1 MNSFE
6 ISENTFQIIAMFAG
20 MTIAGIVGFKYR
32 SRRAIVLSCAY
43 ASFMLG
49 TLFYT
54 LHRGYS
60 PDFLCVGYFM
70 DGFVFISAPADVDE
84 KKQVG

>member
-32 SRRAIVLSCAY
+32 SRRTV
-43 ASFMLG
+43 
-49 TLFYT
+49 
-54 LHRGYS
+54 
-60 PDFLCVGYFM
+60 
-70 DGFVFISAPADVDE
+70 
-84 KKQVG
+84 